1 MRRTLSAAVL
11 LGVLM
16 TAAGCSSPAPAPP
29 VSSTVASPQ
38 VSSTAPAPITS
49 TSAPARGH
57 LPSFQHVVI
66 VVEEN
71 HGFDAAMRMPYLRQ
85 LRRNGMTFTDS
96 HGVGHPSQPNYVALW
111 SGSTH
116 GITSDACPQD
126 LGSTP
131 SLGSQL
137 LDSGRTVA
145 AYAEG
150 LPTPGSP
157 ACTAGS
163 YARRHNPLADFS
175 ATAGPA
181 RNLPFSA
188 FPSDYATL
196 PSVSLVV
203 PNLDHDAHDGT
214 LTAADEWLRTNL
226 GGYAAWAATHDSLLI
241 VTFDEDEGT
250 QANRILTV
258 FTGAHVR
265 AGTSSQHIDHVHV
278 LQTIE
283 RAFGLPLLGPG
294 RRPISGV
301 WQG

>member
-1 MRRTLSAAVL
+1 MRRTRAAVVL
-11 LGVLM
+11 LGVLL
-16 TAAGCSSPAPAPP
+16 AVAGCSSPSPTTSTTAAPSGPIASTSPPAPGS
-29 VSSTVASPQ
+29 V
-38 VSSTAPAPITS
+38 
-49 TSAPARGH
+49 
-57 LPSFQHVVI
+57 PSFQHVVV

-71 HGFDAAMRMPYLRQ
+71 HGFDPAMGMPYLRQ
-85 LRRNGMTFTDS
+85 LRRHGTTFTDS
-96 HGVGHPSQPNYVALW
+96 HGVGHPSQPNYLALW

-137 LDSGRTVA
+137 LESGRTVA

-150 LPTPGSP
+150 LPSPGSP

-163 YARRHNPLADFS
+163 YARRHDPLADFS

-188 FPSDYATL
+188 FPSDYAAL

-203 PNLDHDAHDGT
+203 PNLDHDGHNGT
-214 LTAADEWLRTNL
+214 LAAADAWLRTKL
-226 GGYAAWAATHDSLLI
+226 SGYATWAGTHDSLLI
-241 VTFDEDEGT
+241 VTFDEDGGT
-250 QANRILTV
+250 RANRILTV

-265 AGTSSQHIDHVHV
+265 IGTSSQRIDHVRV
-278 LQTIE
+278 LHTIE
-283 RAFGLPLLGPG
+283 RSFGLPLLGPG
-294 RRPISGV
+294 RPPISGV
-301 WQG
+301 WRG